1 MRSVELIIS
10 CMIFSKSV
18 MSDSQSLGG
27 DSGEGLLSQRE
38 NEKVRGHKSNILHL
52 TTVPS
57 TRGKDVFYCLI
68 LLFVDKASPYIW

>member
-27 DSGEGLLSQRE
+27 DSGEGLLS
-38 NEKVRGHKSNILHL
+38 
-52 TTVPS
+52 
-57 TRGKDVFYCLI
+57 
-68 LLFVDKASPYIW
+68 